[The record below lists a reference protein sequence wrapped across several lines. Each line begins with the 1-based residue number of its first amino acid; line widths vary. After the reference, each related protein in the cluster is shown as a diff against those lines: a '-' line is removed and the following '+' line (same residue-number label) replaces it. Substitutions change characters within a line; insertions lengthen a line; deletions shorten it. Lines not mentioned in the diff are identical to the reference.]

1 MKKYI
6 KPEMENIMI
15 TSSET
20 ISSGLAD
27 WMSGNDIQADAGIT
41 TFEIESQNG
50 FNKVKSIQLN
60 SPTAS

>member
-6 KPEMENIMI
+6 KPEIEKNII

-20 ISSGLAD
+20 ISTGLAN

-41 TFEIESQNG
+41 TFEIVS
-50 FNKVKSIQLN
+50 
-60 SPTAS
+60 